1 MAATDTIYEVE
12 TPEGIMLH
20 MRVAGLTVRASAY
33 LIDFCIRWSVNICV
47 LIVVEAI
54 FGDAGVG
61 LSLIFLFLNEWFYPV
76 LFEVFKNGVTPGK
89 RTFKLR
95 VVSGDGTPIGW
106 QASIIRN
113 FLLVVDFL
121 PLFYGFGI
129 VSALL
134 DKRFRRLGD
143 LAADTIV
150 VYEKETSKTSLP
162 NVEAEHPGIDLNINE
177 QRALIAFGERHMMLS
192 KSRKVELAEI
202 LDEVHDQKNEEAVL
216 KVQGYSLALAGKG
229 RDS

>member
-20 MRVAGLTVRASAY
+20 MRVAGLTVRSSAY
-33 LIDFCIRWSVNICV
+33 FIDFCIRWGVNLLVI
-47 LIVVEAI
+47 ISIEAI
-54 FGDAGVG
+54 LGDTGTG
-61 LSLIFLFLNEWFYPV
+61 LALIFMFFNEWFYPV
-76 LFEVFKNGVTPGK
+76 FFEVFKNGATPGK
-89 RTFKLR
+89 RSLKLR
-95 VVSGDGTPIGW
+95 VVGGDGTPVGW

-121 PLFYGFGI
+121 PLFFGFGI
-129 VSALL
+129 VSSLL

-150 VYEKETSKTSLP
+150 VYEKEIRKFSLP
-162 NVEAEHPGIDLNINE
+162 NVEAEHPGIDLTINE
-177 QRALIAFGERHMMLS
+177 QRALVAFGERHQMLS

-202 LDEVHDQKNEEAVL
+202 LDEVHELKNEEAVL

-229 RDS
+229 RES